1 MVRGVYRSMSSD
13 RRVVPSGSTE
23 QAGHRMTIVEFLE
36 ARLAEDETVA
46 LMTYDD
52 PTFGRSWP
60 DMDGEVRSP
69 ELVHSRRHDPARVLR
84 EVAAKRAIASGAR
97 LYEDAGFPDF
107 EGGFS
112 SASEDA
118 VAQLAR
124 VYSDHPDF
132 NPEWA
137 I

>member
-1 MVRGVYRSMSSD
+1 
-13 RRVVPSGSTE
+13 
-23 QAGHRMTIVEFLE
+23 MTIVEFLE

-84 EVAAKRAIASGAR
+84 EVAAKRALIGSTIKR
-97 LYEDAGFPDF
+97 IE
-107 EGGFS
+107 EGWGCHDNEGIVC
-112 SASEDA
+112 ADLRPMAE
-118 VAQLAR
+118 

-132 NPEWA
+132 AAIEWE
-137 I
+137 